1 MFMRRFLLLFSLL
14 FNSIISYSQS
24 WTDFRF
30 ESGDLLFQDMD
41 CGELCDAIKTV
52 TPTSHERHPSHVGLA
67 YVVKDSVW
75 VIEAWGDNVHL
86 IPIRQFLFR
95 GEGEQGTPKVMVG
108 RVPAE
113 YQNLAGRAVGF
124 ALEQRGKPYDKT
136 FEYDNGKYYAAELIF
151 DAYKAANRG
160 KALFDT
166 HEMSF
171 SDPKNW
177 KIHPFWKAYFE
188 ELKVKVPEG
197 KTGFNAA
204 ALANDDNVEIVTS
217 FY

>member
-1 MFMRRFLLLFSLL
+1 MREFLLLFTLISASLACYGQDWKT
-14 FNSIISYSQS
+14 FK
-24 WTDFRF
+24 F

-52 TPTSHERHPSHVGLA
+52 TPTSHDRHPSHVGLA

-75 VIEAWGDNVHL
+75 VIEAWEDNVHL
-86 IPIRQFLFR
+86 IPLRQFLFR
-95 GEGEQGTPKVMVG
+95 DWVEEGRPKVMVG

-124 ALEQRGKPYDKT
+124 ALEQRGRPYDPA
-136 FEYDNGKYYAAELIF
+136 FEYDNGKYYGAELVF
-151 DAYKAANRG
+151 DAYKTANKG
-160 KALFDT
+160 KALFDI
-166 HEMSF
+166 HEMNF

-177 KIHPFWKAYFE
+177 KVHPFWKTYFE
-188 ELKVKVPEG
+188 DLKVKVPEG

-204 ALANDDNVEIVTS
+204 ALANDDNVEIVIS